1 MTTDV
6 RSGPAPLS
14 RVWTPRGVIA
24 EDLQGEDLGDVL
36 EMHSDAFAWWVLPKS
51 EPYAGR
57 ELRGAIDAMGLD
69 SLVVKDLLALDGR
82 AKFEEVGSAR
92 VITTNAVGLDRQ
104 SVELRTHP
112 VAVVATDRLLICLV
126 DPTPD
131 FKPAELLTAHADV
144 LATGG
149 TDAALRELM
158 MAVVATYDD
167 AVTWLEDAGDTL
179 GEQLTALEPLSK
191 VGQLHAFRLRTAL
204 SQLRRATDPMRAV
217 LADVAANPPVPT
229 GKKGAPSSQARRR
242 WLMVG
247 EHHTR
252 VANAV
257 DALRESLGAVVSTSL
272 SLSDAQ
278 GNETM
283 KKLSGWAAIIAV
295 PTLVSGFVGMNVI
308 FPLSGS
314 HVGFW
319 VYLAVMVVSAVVL
332 FLVFRLK
339 RWV

>member
-1 MTTDV
+1 
-6 RSGPAPLS
+6 
-14 RVWTPRGVIA
+14 VIA

-51 EPYAGR
+51 ERYAER
-57 ELRGAIDAMGLD
+57 ELRGAAEAMGLD
-69 SLVVKDLLALDGR
+69 GLVVKDLLSLDGR
-82 AKFEEVGSAR
+82 AKFEELGSAR
-92 VITTNAVGLDRQ
+92 VVATNVVAHDPQRVA
-104 SVELRTHP
+104 LRTHP

-131 FKPAELLTAHADV
+131 FRPAELLTAHADL

-158 MAVVATYDD
+158 RAVVATYDD
-167 AVTWLEDAGDTL
+167 AAAWLEDAGDEL
-179 GEQLTALEPLSK
+179 GEQLSALEPLSRA
-191 VGQLHAFRLRTAL
+191 GQVRAYRLRRAL
-204 SQLRRATDPMRAV
+204 SQLRRVTDPMRTV
-217 LADVAANPPVPT
+217 MTDVAANPPVPP
-229 GKKGAPSSQARRR
+229 GKKGAPSSQVRRH
-242 WLMVG
+242 WTMVC
-247 EHHTR
+247 EHHAR

-257 DALRESLGAVVSTSL
+257 DALREGYASVVATSL

-295 PTLVSGFVGMNVI
+295 PTLISGFVGMNVL
-308 FPLSGS
+308 FPLNGS
-314 HVGFW
+314 HAGFW
-319 VYLAVMVVSAVVL
+319 VYLAIMVVAAVVL
-332 FLVFRLK
+332 FTVFRLK